1 MVFLQTTSKVGEIRV
16 FQNVER
22 KDYLNERR
30 GSNIVWGEDPGVTY
44 SVKTRV
50 GVEGG
55 KQEMDKNSFGLI
67 KEQMN

>member
-1 MVFLQTTSKVGEIRV
+1 M
-16 FQNVER
+16 ER

-50 GVEGG
+50 GVEGEREDLS
-55 KQEMDKNSFGLI
+55 QESFESDI
-67 KEQMN
+67 RNKEIYK

>member
-1 MVFLQTTSKVGEIRV
+1 MVFLQTTSKVGEIRF

-22 KDYLNERR
+22 KGYLNERR
-30 GSNIVWGEDPGVTY
+30 GSNIVWREEPAVTY

-55 KQEMDKNSFGLI
+55 KQEMDKNSFDLI